1 MTDLS
6 FEELLNQTANLSR
19 PQVEIGGE
27 LQVAKPAY
35 QLLAVDVAIRLRPT
49 AADLDRALL
58 GRFPQAVAV
67 AYLLPTDLAANDRL
81 AQVTAA
87 TTLAEAAPA
96 ESTSVQ
102 VTSGFGISA
111 GSRLHLRSATDW
123 EEVLVAQVDEETL
136 TLTAPLNNGFAAGD
150 VVEAVV
156 SYDVLGVLDESAAG
170 HHLKVP
176 LKRQEV

>member
-19 PQVEIGGE
+19 PQVEVGSN
-27 LQVAKPAY
+27 LQVANPAY
-35 QLLAVDVAIRLRPT
+35 QLLAADVEIRLRPT

-87 TTLAEAAPA
+87 TTLVETAPA
-96 ESTSVQ
+96 ESIALQ
-102 VTSGFGISA
+102 VTSSLGISA
-111 GSRLHLRSATDW
+111 GSRLHLRSATAW

-136 TLTAPLNNGFAAGD
+136 TLTAPLNDSFAADD

-176 LKRQEV
+176 LKRQEL

>member
-81 AQVTAA
+81 AQV
-87 TTLAEAAPA
+87 
-96 ESTSVQ
+96 
-102 VTSGFGISA
+102 
-111 GSRLHLRSATDW
+111 
-123 EEVLVAQVDEETL
+123 DEETL
-136 TLTAPLNNGFAAGD
+136 TLSAPLNDGFAAGD

-170 HHLKVP
+170 HHLKVA
-176 LKRQEV
+176 LKRREL